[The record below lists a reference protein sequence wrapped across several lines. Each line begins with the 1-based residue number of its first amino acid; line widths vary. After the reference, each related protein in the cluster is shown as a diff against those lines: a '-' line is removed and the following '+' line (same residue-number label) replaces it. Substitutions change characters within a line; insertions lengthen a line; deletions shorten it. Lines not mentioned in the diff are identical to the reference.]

1 MKKRTILSS
10 LLTIMAATSLFAEIN
25 VLAFSGS
32 TRADSYNQRLVQ
44 DAADLAEQMGANV
57 TVINLRDYPMPFYDG
72 DLEVN
77 KGMPKNAQ
85 RLRKLMIESDA
96 IIIASPEYNHSVSGV
111 LKNAL
116 DWASRGE
123 DGGASR
129 EAFKGKNFGI
139 MSASPGKKGG
149 RIGLGHLREIIDD
162 AGGTVISEQVTIPYA
177 HKYFADNERSDNP
190 LLKKELQELL
200 AIPAKNL

>member
-1 MKKRTILSS
+1 M
-10 LLTIMAATSLFAEIN
+10 N

-32 TRADSYNQRLVQ
+32 TRADSYNQQLVQ
-44 DAADLAEQMGANV
+44 DAARLAEQMGAKV
-57 TVINLRDYPMPFYDG
+57 TVINLRDYPMPFFDE

-77 KGMPKNAQ
+77 KGMPKNAL

-123 DGGASR
+123 NGGASR
-129 EAFKGKNFGI
+129 DAFKGKNFGI

-149 RIGLGHLREIIDD
+149 RMGLCHLREIIED
-162 AGGTVISEQVTIPYA
+162 AGGTVVAEQVTIPHAY
-177 HKYFADNERSDNP
+177 KYFADNERTDNP
-190 LLKKELQELL
+190 LVKKELQELL
-200 AIPAKNL
+200 SAPAVK